1 MANSTTT
8 TSNGESADAAT
19 LPSDVAGEVV
29 QRLQDRL
36 LSMLD
41 LQLTLK
47 HVHWNVVGP
56 NFISVHEMLD
66 PQVDKVRVM
75 SDELAERIATCGGSP
90 AGTPGAVVSGRRWED
105 YSLGRASTDEHLR
118 SLDAVY
124 AGIISDHRR
133 VIGELESLDPVSQ
146 DLVIGHSAELELFAW
161 FIRSH
166 LGR

>member
-1 MANSTTT
+1 MANSSTT
-8 TSNGESADAAT
+8 TSNGESKDVAT
-19 LPSDVAGEVV
+19 LPSDVAGEVTE
-29 QRLQDRL
+29 RLQDRL
-36 LSMLD
+36 ISMLD

-66 PQVDKVRVM
+66 PQVDKVREM
-75 SDELAERIATCGGSP
+75 SDELAERIATCGGVP

-105 YSLGRASTDEHLR
+105 YSLDRASTEDHLVA
-118 SLDAVY
+118 LDAVY
-124 AGIISDHRR
+124 AGIISDHRKA
-133 VIGELESLDPVSQ
+133 IGELESLDPVSQ
-146 DLVIGHSAELELFAW
+146 DLIISHSAQLELFAW